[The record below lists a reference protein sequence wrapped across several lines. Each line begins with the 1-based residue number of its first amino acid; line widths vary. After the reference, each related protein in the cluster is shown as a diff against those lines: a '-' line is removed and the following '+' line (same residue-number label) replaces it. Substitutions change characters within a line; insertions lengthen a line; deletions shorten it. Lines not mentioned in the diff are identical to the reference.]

1 MMFIIKIQIV
11 YLKGDIN
18 MELNEHK
25 VARNVAKEE
34 ILSMIEDFIKQDPK
48 LQDCEWEEGGK
59 NYTFKNEFFN
69 KTGRELTEKVIKH
82 NIISEIRFKNF
93 IDVIYPQWCETKED
107 CIKAIKEGHLYWV
120 FYIENFETYDS
131 HANDVNIGD
140 LYIKLEP
147 ISGEFYI
154 VKSLHTPDYLT
165 SDGEFTERDLQFV
178 QLYDEYMNGKI

>member
-1 MMFIIKIQIV
+1 
-11 YLKGDIN
+11 

-25 VARNVAKEE
+25 VARTVVKDEV
-34 ILSMIEDFIKQDPK
+34 LSMIEDFIRQNPK

-93 IDVIYPQWCETKED
+93 IDVIYPMWCETEDD
-107 CIKAIKEGHLYWV
+107 CIKAIKQGHLYWV

-154 VKSLHTPDYLT
+154 VKSLHTPDYLD
-165 SDGEFTERDLQFV
+165 SAGEFTERDLTFV
-178 QLYDEYMNGKI
+178 NLYDDYMNGKIK

>member
-1 MMFIIKIQIV
+1 
-11 YLKGDIN
+11 

-25 VARNVAKEE
+25 VARTVVKDEV
-34 ILSMIEDFIKQDPK
+34 LSMIEDFIRQNPK

-93 IDVIYPQWCETKED
+93 IDVIYPMWCETEDD
-107 CIKAIKEGHLYWV
+107 CIKAIKQGHLYWV

-154 VKSLHTPDYLT
+154 VKSLHTPDYLD
-165 SDGEFTERDLQFV
+165 SDGEFTERDLTFV
-178 QLYDEYMNGKI
+178 NLYDDYMNGKIK

>member
-1 MMFIIKIQIV
+1 
-11 YLKGDIN
+11 

-25 VARNVAKEE
+25 VARNVAKNEV
-34 ILSMIEDFIKQDPK
+34 LKMIDDFRSGNPK

-82 NIISEIRFKNF
+82 NIISEIRFNNF
-93 IDVIYPQWCETKED
+93 IDVIYPQWCETRED
-107 CIKAIKEGHLYWV
+107 CIKAIKDKHLYWV
-120 FYIENFETYDS
+120 FHLENFETYDC

-154 VKSLHTPDYLT
+154 VKSLHTPDYLST
-165 SDGEFTERDLQFV
+165 DGEFTERDLQFIHI
-178 QLYDEYMNGKI
+178 YDEYMNGKIK